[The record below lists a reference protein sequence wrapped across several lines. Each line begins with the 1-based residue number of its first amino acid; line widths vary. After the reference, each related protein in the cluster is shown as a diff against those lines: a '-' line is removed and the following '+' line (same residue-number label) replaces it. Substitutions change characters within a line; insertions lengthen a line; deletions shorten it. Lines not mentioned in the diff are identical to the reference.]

1 MDIDGLKVVELKA
14 KLNELGLSIKG
25 NKTELVKRLKDHFYA
40 ADAAPVT
47 ATSTTTTATTSDATA
62 ATTSDATAASTTT
75 TSDATTSTTVPSPS
89 IDASPPIDACDDALT
104 ESDDRSD
111 DSSSGFVYQKT
122 GLDDTDALSNATDAL
137 EDEVTVH
144 NEQPSKKRSTG
155 KVYSPYLSFKRVD
168 IAEKTLQGSFL
179 DGTWKRLNTTDS
191 LLPALVRQSVEPSN
205 AGIIEKESE
214 QEPKPEEESTR
225 KKKKHTNEAPKRV
238 QRRQSKR
245 H

>member
-1 MDIDGLKVVELKA
+1 M
-14 KLNELGLSIKG
+14 
-25 NKTELVKRLKDHFYA
+25 
-40 ADAAPVT
+40 
-47 ATSTTTTATTSDATA
+47 
-62 ATTSDATAASTTT
+62 
-75 TSDATTSTTVPSPS
+75 
-89 IDASPPIDACDDALT
+89 T

-191 LLPALVRQSVEPSN
+191 LRGTTIWYGMDGILPPKMTQVNNFLKSWRNKQLGPSTFCLQDLSDWVTARCQRADNDDTAYVAKNEIASLPERQFRAFITTNRLIGYTQYVSFVCY
-205 AGIIEKESE
+205 
-214 QEPKPEEESTR
+214 TR
-225 KKKKHTNEAPKRV
+225 ID
-238 QRRQSKR
+238 
-245 H
+245 